1 MSTWRSN
8 GLDAMRLLLLNLLRK
23 PLRTLLTVFGVGV
36 ALFLFCF
43 LETVLNAFNAGVNM
57 SDASRLVVQHKESI
71 IFELPESYRSLIE
84 QTEGVKGVAAA
95 SWIGA
100 LSQEPGPDGK
110 KREEFFAQFATDM
123 GSYLALYPEIKVP
136 PEQLRDVMSDRMG
149 CVLGAKIA
157 ERLRKK
163 VGDRLV
169 LRSTIWAQKNGS
181 SIWEFNV
188 CAIYT
193 SDSPTFD
200 QTMMFFHHKRFDEAR
215 QFGRG
220 SVGLYVLGITDPGR
234 SVEISSKI
242 DNRFANSPYETRTM
256 TEKAF
261 NLQFVGMMGNFQ
273 LLLRSIGS
281 AIVLTMLLISAN
293 TMMMSAR
300 ERTREMGILKAIGFS
315 DSHVF
320 LLLIGEALAISLL
333 GALAGVGL
341 AWLLANVA
349 GLNPKPDFF
358 PIFYLP
364 GRTVLAAAG
373 LAAVTG
379 IASGIVPAFV
389 GMRLKATEAL
399 RSV

>member
-1 MSTWRSN
+1 
-8 GLDAMRLLLLNLLRK
+8 MRLLLLNLFRK
-23 PLRTLLTVFGVGV
+23 PLRTLLTIFGVGV

-43 LETVLNAFNAGVNM
+43 LETVLMAFSAGVNM

-71 IFELPESYRSLIE
+71 MFELPLSYHSLIE
-84 QTEGVKGVAAA
+84 QTEGVTGTATV
-95 SWIGA
+95 SWFGA

-110 KREEFFAQFATDM
+110 KREEFFAQFAADLDQ
-123 GSYLALYPEIKVP
+123 YLVLYPEIKVP
-136 PEQLRDVMSDRMG
+136 PEQIRDLMNDQMG
-149 CVLGAKIA
+149 CVLGVKIA
-157 ERLRKK
+157 ERLNKK

-169 LRSTIWAQKNGS
+169 LRSTIWSQKNSS
-181 SIWEFNV
+181 SIWEFNIR
-188 CAIYT
+188 ALYS

-200 QTMMFFHHKRFDEAR
+200 QTMMLFPLKRFDEAR
-215 QFGRG
+215 QFGKG
-220 SVGLYVLGITDPGR
+220 SVGAYIVGIANPER
-234 SVEISSKI
+234 STAISAAI
-242 DNRFANSPYETRTM
+242 DSRFANSPFETRTM

-281 AIVLTMLLISAN
+281 AIVLTMLLVSAN

-315 DSHVF
+315 DGHIF
-320 LLLIGEALAISLL
+320 LQLIAEAMTISLL

-341 AWLLANVA
+341 AWLLANV
-349 GLNPKPDFF
+349 LHFNPKPDFF
-358 PIFYLP
+358 PVFYLP
-364 GRTVLAAAG
+364 GDSM
-373 LAAVTG
+373 LAAVGLAVLTG
-379 IASGIVPAFV
+379 FASGIVPAIA